1 MTMIPAPE
9 LQVDIFV
16 TNVKYAPKPAPDL
29 QRVPSDNA
37 SLAPPAP
44 QFARHG
50 TPKGRPSSTASV
62 DSDYESDAESFV
74 DLSYYT
80 GEFTEQDGELG
91 HQEHVLDLTNFEG
104 DDDTAMPG
112 ETQFNQSV
120 KREGKLRRQASQRA
134 ANLLNPKKKKRES
147 RSDHYPPTQM
157 PGSSV
162 RLVARD
168 PSEDL
173 ASRSSQEEQRA
184 TLPSLQTD
192 LAPSTSAAKSPIGR
206 PFSPTSPLSMQSPH
220 STLAPT
226 PSTSTILA
234 FPDPSNRDPKRSS
247 EVSSLF
253 VLSERMLTRPLS

>member
-1 MTMIPAPE
+1 MIPAPE

-80 GEFTEQDGELG
+80 GEFSEQDGELG

-104 DDDTAMPG
+104 DDAAATGLAARCQLAEPEEE
-112 ETQFNQSV
+112 ET
-120 KREGKLRRQASQRA
+120 REQERSLPTDADAGVFGPSRR
-134 ANLLNPKKKKRES
+134 
-147 RSDHYPPTQM
+147 T
-157 PGSSV
+157 GS
-162 RLVARD
+162 
-168 PSEDL
+168 
-173 ASRSSQEEQRA
+173 
-184 TLPSLQTD
+184 
-192 LAPSTSAAKSPIGR
+192 
-206 PFSPTSPLSMQSPH
+206 
-220 STLAPT
+220 
-226 PSTSTILA
+226 
-234 FPDPSNRDPKRSS
+234 
-247 EVSSLF
+247 
-253 VLSERMLTRPLS
+253 